1 MKLILVLIFSL
12 ITTLANAKNIHSKPY
27 IKSLLI
33 ENARN
38 SSYVTPA
45 LALAV
50 AKIESN
56 YQSDAVSNKGAIGVM
71 QIMPLTAL
79 MQFGIEKS
87 KLFDPKINI
96 KIGVKFLDHLIKK
109 YKGNISIAL
118 SHYNGGS
125 AVMKN
130 GNARVLPYTR
140 DYVSRV
146 LVRSRHYKNTLN
158 EQVLADA
165 QRGLEQRAFT
175 VQTSAKRAK
184 SNRQAVITKHINHV
198 DRWLSVVNELAPRSR

>member
-1 MKLILVLIFSL
+1 MKIILILIFSI
-12 ITTLANAKNIHSKPY
+12 ITTFANAKNIYSKPY

-33 ENARN
+33 EKARN
-38 SSYVTPA
+38 SSYVSPA

-56 YQSDAVSNKGAIGVM
+56 YKSDAISNKGAIGVM

-79 MQFGIEKS
+79 MEFGIEKK

-96 KIGVKFLDHLIKK
+96 NIGVKFLDNLIKK

-125 AVMKN
+125 AVGKWPN
-130 GNARVLPYTR
+130 LKIIPATYPYIVKVL
-140 DYVSRV
+140 
-146 LVRSRHYKNTLN
+146 K
-158 EQVLADA
+158 
-165 QRGLEQRAFT
+165 
-175 VQTSAKRAK
+175 K
-184 SNRQAVITKHINHV
+184 SNEIQRKTPSLARLINDKNIKFSKVIKNNVNQNEIDLLVN
-198 DRWLSVVNELAPRSR
+198 DIDKWLSIYNKYKKHS

>member
-12 ITTLANAKNIHSKPY
+12 ITTLANAKNIHSKTY

-56 YQSDAVSNKGAIGVM
+56 YQSDVISNKGAIGVM

-79 MQFGIEKS
+79 MEFGIEKS
-87 KLFDPKINI
+87 KLFDPRINI

-125 AVMKN
+125 AVGKWPN
-130 GNARVLPYTR
+130 LKIIPATYPYIVKVL
-140 DYVSRV
+140 
-146 LVRSRHYKNTLN
+146 K
-158 EQVLADA
+158 
-165 QRGLEQRAFT
+165 
-175 VQTSAKRAK
+175 K
-184 SNRQAVITKHINHV
+184 SNEIQRKTPFLARLNNNKNIKFSKVIKNNVNQNEIDLLVN
-198 DRWLSVVNELAPRSR
+198 DIDKWLSIYNKYKKHS